1 MNIVISIEHPAWAH
15 QFKYIIAEL
24 MERGDNVTVLA
35 VDKDGD
41 LELLDKYHI
50 PYKLMA
56 NSTGSNVFVK
66 AWLFVKLCAT
76 YTMAC
81 KKSGVDMLIGRLS
94 PMMSVAAFFLRKPH
108 VLFDDSEVCILGFT
122 LARLFSTKM
131 ITPRCFYN
139 DLGEKQIKVPMYKEL
154 YYLDKK
160 HFIPDNNVLK
170 QVGIDSDEKY
180 VIVRFVA
187 WKASHDFGMSG
198 LNDEEKLEFV
208 KRLSE
213 HVKVYITSEK
223 PLGSKLEPYRL
234 HIPYELIHHVL
245 YYAQVVI
252 SDGATMASE
261 AVVLGTHAV
270 RLCPIKCGTF
280 IEQEQKYGLLKWFPG
295 ATSEWFGKGL
305 EYTIELLKNPVL
317 WENGK
322 KKREILLQDMVDCN
336 KFFIDT
342 MDSVMEEWK
351 ENQGGGD
358 KT

>member
-24 MERGDNVTVLA
+24 RERGDNVTVLA

-41 LELLDKYHI
+41 LDLLNKYQI

-56 NSTGSNVFVK
+56 NSTGKNVLEK
-66 AWLFVKLCAT
+66 TWLFIKLCIT
-76 YTMAC
+76 YTIAC
-81 KKSGVDMLIGRLS
+81 KRAKADILIGRLS
-94 PMMSVAAFFLRKPH
+94 PMMSVAAFLLRKPH
-108 VLFDDSEVCILGFT
+108 VLYDDSEVCILGFT
-122 LARLFSTKM
+122 LARLFSTKI

-139 DLGEKQIKVPMYKEL
+139 DIGKKQIRVPMYKEL

-160 HFIPDNNVLK
+160 HFTPNKGILK
-170 QVGIDSDEKY
+170 QIGINPEEKY

-198 LNDEEKLEFV
+198 LVDKEKYEFI
-208 KRLSE
+208 KELSKYA
-213 HVKVYITSEK
+213 KVYITSEK
-223 PLGSKLEPYRL
+223 PLNSRLEPYRL
-234 HIPYELIHHVL
+234 QIPYELIHHVL

-280 IEQEQKYGLLKWFPG
+280 IEQEQKYELLKWFPG
-295 ATSEWFGKGL
+295 ATPEWFKKGL
-305 EYTIELLKNPVL
+305 EYTVKLLQEPNL
-317 WENGK
+317 WEKGK
-322 KKREILLQDMVDCN
+322 MKREKLLQDMVDCN

-342 MDSVMEEWK
+342 MDSVMSER
-351 ENQGGGD
+351 NSG
-358 KT
+358 